1 MKVAGFGEIM
11 LRLSTDVGKMILQSD
26 RFNVN
31 YGGGEANVLIS
42 LSHFGIDTK
51 MITSVSNDDIGKSIL
66 RYLRSYDIDT
76 EFVTLSDHRTGIYY
90 LQVGSGIR
98 SSKVIYD
105 RDNSAFCNMKI
116 VDIDINSAKE
126 QNPELWARYMQA
138 LRTYKQSEHYLSY
151 AHFDNSPEKSLNEG
165 SYLRSLPDSLD
176 IVTLGNSHQIS
187 DYDREDIPL
196 LQEKSIRVLYLID
209 YVAHA
214 SSLTDIT
221 ALNSW
226 LDKEIATSAE
236 LNLDGFAFTGLPL
249 YNGTDAELASYKE
262 KSRLI
267 VSKLSTATGQ
277 DKLLVLEG
285 NPAFVDEADFDKLNY
300 IVLNT
305 AELTNVTDLKLQVT
319 GILANSLLS
328 KDKLLLSVQMGGQV
342 IDETGVKQEAVTLMT
357 DRVVALGPLAG
368 LGIYAI
374 GNDYYSPIRNY
385 EITRMVIQLM
395 NPSK

>member
-1 MKVAGFGEIM
+1 MKTIIYKQFIYSLLFLTAFLLPVAC
-11 LRLSTDVGKMILQSD
+11 
-26 RFNVN
+26 
-31 YGGGEANVLIS
+31 
-42 LSHFGIDTK
+42 
-51 MITSVSNDDIGKSIL
+51 DDWN
-66 RYLRSYDIDT
+66 
-76 EFVTLSDHRTGIYY
+76 EPE
-90 LQVGSGIR
+90 
-98 SSKVIYD
+98 
-105 RDNSAFCNMKI
+105 I

-138 LRTYKQSEHYLSY
+138 LRTYKQSKHYLSY

-165 SYLRSLPDSLD
+165 SYLRALPDSLD

-267 VSKLSTATGQ
+267 VSKLSTC
-277 DKLLVLEG
+277 
-285 NPAFVDEADFDKLNY
+285 P
-300 IVLNT
+300 
-305 AELTNVTDLKLQVT
+305 
-319 GILANSLLS
+319 
-328 KDKLLLSVQMGGQV
+328 
-342 IDETGVKQEAVTLMT
+342 
-357 DRVVALGPLAG
+357 
-368 LGIYAI
+368 
-374 GNDYYSPIRNY
+374 PI
-385 EITRMVIQLM
+385 
-395 NPSK
+395 

>member
-1 MKVAGFGEIM
+1 MKTIIYKQFIYSLLFLTAFLLPVAC
-11 LRLSTDVGKMILQSD
+11 
-26 RFNVN
+26 
-31 YGGGEANVLIS
+31 
-42 LSHFGIDTK
+42 
-51 MITSVSNDDIGKSIL
+51 DDWN
-66 RYLRSYDIDT
+66 
-76 EFVTLSDHRTGIYY
+76 EPE
-90 LQVGSGIR
+90 
-98 SSKVIYD
+98 
-105 RDNSAFCNMKI
+105 I

-187 DYDREDIPL
+187 DYDREDIPV

-226 LDKEIATSAE
+226 LDK
-236 LNLDGFAFTGLPL
+236 FAFTGLPL

-385 EITRMVIQLM
+385 EITRTAIQLM

>member
-1 MKVAGFGEIM
+1 MKTIIYKQFIYSLLFLTAFLLPVAC
-11 LRLSTDVGKMILQSD
+11 
-26 RFNVN
+26 
-31 YGGGEANVLIS
+31 
-42 LSHFGIDTK
+42 
-51 MITSVSNDDIGKSIL
+51 DDWN
-66 RYLRSYDIDT
+66 
-76 EFVTLSDHRTGIYY
+76 EPE
-90 LQVGSGIR
+90 
-98 SSKVIYD
+98 
-105 RDNSAFCNMKI
+105 I

-249 YNGTDAELASYKE
+249 YNGTDAELAS
-262 KSRLI
+262 
-267 VSKLSTATGQ
+267 
-277 DKLLVLEG
+277 
-285 NPAFVDEADFDKLNY
+285 
-300 IVLNT
+300 
-305 AELTNVTDLKLQVT
+305 AERD
-319 GILANSLLS
+319 
-328 KDKLLLSVQMGGQV
+328 
-342 IDETGVKQEAVTLMT
+342 
-357 DRVVALGPLAG
+357 
-368 LGIYAI
+368 
-374 GNDYYSPIRNY
+374 
-385 EITRMVIQLM
+385 
-395 NPSK
+395 

>member
-1 MKVAGFGEIM
+1 MKTIIYKQFIYSLLFLTAFLLPVAC
-11 LRLSTDVGKMILQSD
+11 
-26 RFNVN
+26 
-31 YGGGEANVLIS
+31 
-42 LSHFGIDTK
+42 
-51 MITSVSNDDIGKSIL
+51 DDWN
-66 RYLRSYDIDT
+66 
-76 EFVTLSDHRTGIYY
+76 EPE
-90 LQVGSGIR
+90 
-98 SSKVIYD
+98 
-105 RDNSAFCNMKI
+105 I

-138 LRTYKQSEHYLSY
+138 LRTYKQSKHYLSY

-165 SYLRSLPDSLD
+165 SYLRALPDSLD

-285 NPAFVDEADFDKLNY
+285 NPAFVDEADFDKLY
-300 IVLNT
+300 CV
-305 AELTNVTDLKLQVT
+305 EYC
-319 GILANSLLS
+319 
-328 KDKLLLSVQMGGQV
+328 
-342 IDETGVKQEAVTLMT
+342 
-357 DRVVALGPLAG
+357 RVDQCNRFEIAG
-368 LGIYAI
+368 DG
-374 GNDYYSPIRNY
+374 DSC
-385 EITRMVIQLM
+385 Q
-395 NPSK
+395 

>member
-1 MKVAGFGEIM
+1 MKVVIFGHC
-11 LRLSTDVGKMILQSD
+11 R
-26 RFNVN
+26 
-31 YGGGEANVLIS
+31 
-42 LSHFGIDTK
+42 
-51 MITSVSNDDIGKSIL
+51 
-66 RYLRSYDIDT
+66 
-76 EFVTLSDHRTGIYY
+76 
-90 LQVGSGIR
+90 IR
-98 SSKVIYD
+98 C
-105 RDNSAFCNMKI
+105 AT
-116 VDIDINSAKE
+116 
-126 QNPELWARYMQA
+126 P
-138 LRTYKQSEHYLSY
+138 
-151 AHFDNSPEKSLNEG
+151 
-165 SYLRSLPDSLD
+165 
-176 IVTLGNSHQIS
+176 TLGNSHQIS
-187 DYDREDIPL
+187 DYDREDIPV

-385 EITRMVIQLM
+385 EITRTAIQLM

>member
-1 MKVAGFGEIM
+1 MKTIIYKQFIYSLLFLTAFLLPVAC
-11 LRLSTDVGKMILQSD
+11 
-26 RFNVN
+26 
-31 YGGGEANVLIS
+31 
-42 LSHFGIDTK
+42 
-51 MITSVSNDDIGKSIL
+51 DDWN
-66 RYLRSYDIDT
+66 
-76 EFVTLSDHRTGIYY
+76 EPE
-90 LQVGSGIR
+90 
-98 SSKVIYD
+98 
-105 RDNSAFCNMKI
+105 I

-138 LRTYKQSEHYLSY
+138 LRTYKQSKHYLSY

-165 SYLRSLPDSLD
+165 SYLRALPDSLD

-305 AELTNVTDLKLQVT
+305 AELTNVTEIQVT
-319 GILANSLLS
+319 DDQYLS
-328 KDKLLLSVQMGGQV
+328 G
-342 IDETGVKQEAVTLMT
+342 ET
-357 DRVVALGPLAG
+357 
-368 LGIYAI
+368 
-374 GNDYYSPIRNY
+374 NF
-385 EITRMVIQLM
+385 
-395 NPSK
+395 

>member
-1 MKVAGFGEIM
+1 MKTIIYKQFIYSLLFLTAFLLPVAC
-11 LRLSTDVGKMILQSD
+11 
-26 RFNVN
+26 
-31 YGGGEANVLIS
+31 
-42 LSHFGIDTK
+42 
-51 MITSVSNDDIGKSIL
+51 DDWN
-66 RYLRSYDIDT
+66 
-76 EFVTLSDHRTGIYY
+76 EPE
-90 LQVGSGIR
+90 
-98 SSKVIYD
+98 
-105 RDNSAFCNMKI
+105 I

-277 DKLLVLEG
+277 DKLL
-285 NPAFVDEADFDKLNY
+285 
-300 IVLNT
+300 
-305 AELTNVTDLKLQVT
+305 
-319 GILANSLLS
+319 
-328 KDKLLLSVQMGGQV
+328 LSVQMGGQV
-342 IDETGVKQEAVTLMT
+342 IDETGVKQEAVTLIT
-357 DRVVALGPLAG
+357 DRVVTLGPLGG

-374 GNDYYSPIRNY
+374 GNDYYSPTRNY
-385 EITRMVIQLM
+385 EITRTAIQLM

>member
-1 MKVAGFGEIM
+1 MTTADIPRRAAHASGPPIYKAVAT
-11 LRLSTDVGKMILQSD
+11 SLQ
-26 RFNVN
+26 
-31 YGGGEANVLIS
+31 
-42 LSHFGIDTK
+42 
-51 MITSVSNDDIGKSIL
+51 
-66 RYLRSYDIDT
+66 
-76 EFVTLSDHRTGIYY
+76 HRTAALSCAAFRHGQPRRCSSCPNVDIPCPGNT
-90 LQVGSGIR
+90 LANTGSGR
-98 SSKVIYD
+98 
-105 RDNSAFCNMKI
+105 N
-116 VDIDINSAKE
+116 E
-126 QNPELWARYMQA
+126 
-138 LRTYKQSEHYLSY
+138 
-151 AHFDNSPEKSLNEG
+151 SPASPQTAV
-165 SYLRSLPDSLD
+165 RSLPPERGG
-176 IVTLGNSHQIS
+176 IG
-187 DYDREDIPL
+187 PL
-196 LQEKSIRVLYLID
+196 TVHVE
-209 YVAHA
+209 
-214 SSLTDIT
+214 
-221 ALNSW
+221 
-226 LDKEIATSAE
+226 AE

-368 LGIYAI
+368 LGNLCY
-374 GNDYYSPIRNY
+374 R
-385 EITRMVIQLM
+385 Q
-395 NPSK
+395 

>member
-1 MKVAGFGEIM
+1 MKTIIYKQFIYSLLFLTAFLLPVAC
-11 LRLSTDVGKMILQSD
+11 
-26 RFNVN
+26 
-31 YGGGEANVLIS
+31 
-42 LSHFGIDTK
+42 
-51 MITSVSNDDIGKSIL
+51 DDWN
-66 RYLRSYDIDT
+66 
-76 EFVTLSDHRTGIYY
+76 EPE
-90 LQVGSGIR
+90 
-98 SSKVIYD
+98 
-105 RDNSAFCNMKI
+105 I

-226 LDKEIATSAE
+226 LDKEIAPSAE

-249 YNGTDAELASYKE
+249 DNGTDAELASYKE

-342 IDETGVKQEAVTLMT
+342 IDETGVKQEAVTLIT
-357 DRVVALGPLAG
+357 DRVVTLGPLGG

-374 GNDYYSPIRNY
+374 GNDYYSPTRNY
-385 EITRMVIQLM
+385 EITRTAIQLM

>member
-1 MKVAGFGEIM
+1 MKTIIYKQFIYSLLFLTAFLLPVAC
-11 LRLSTDVGKMILQSD
+11 
-26 RFNVN
+26 
-31 YGGGEANVLIS
+31 
-42 LSHFGIDTK
+42 
-51 MITSVSNDDIGKSIL
+51 DDWN
-66 RYLRSYDIDT
+66 
-76 EFVTLSDHRTGIYY
+76 EPE
-90 LQVGSGIR
+90 
-98 SSKVIYD
+98 
-105 RDNSAFCNMKI
+105 I

-138 LRTYKQSEHYLSY
+138 LRTYKQSKHYLSY

-165 SYLRSLPDSLD
+165 SYLRALPDSLD

-300 IVLNT
+300 IVLI
-305 AELTNVTDLKLQVT
+305 LQ
-319 GILANSLLS
+319 S
-328 KDKLLLSVQMGGQV
+328 
-342 IDETGVKQEAVTLMT
+342 
-357 DRVVALGPLAG
+357 
-368 LGIYAI
+368 
-374 GNDYYSPIRNY
+374 
-385 EITRMVIQLM
+385 
-395 NPSK
+395 

>member
-1 MKVAGFGEIM
+1 MKTIIYKQFIYSLLFLTAFLLPVAC
-11 LRLSTDVGKMILQSD
+11 
-26 RFNVN
+26 
-31 YGGGEANVLIS
+31 
-42 LSHFGIDTK
+42 
-51 MITSVSNDDIGKSIL
+51 DDWN
-66 RYLRSYDIDT
+66 
-76 EFVTLSDHRTGIYY
+76 EPE
-90 LQVGSGIR
+90 
-98 SSKVIYD
+98 
-105 RDNSAFCNMKI
+105 I

-138 LRTYKQSEHYLSY
+138 LRTYKQSKHYLSY

-165 SYLRSLPDSLD
+165 SYLRALPDSLD

-285 NPAFVDEADFDKLNY
+285 NPAFVDEADFDQCNRFE
-300 IVLNT
+300 I
-305 AELTNVTDLKLQVT
+305 
-319 GILANSLLS
+319 
-328 KDKLLLSVQMGGQV
+328 
-342 IDETGVKQEAVTLMT
+342 
-357 DRVVALGPLAG
+357 AG
-368 LGIYAI
+368 DG
-374 GNDYYSPIRNY
+374 DSC
-385 EITRMVIQLM
+385 Q
-395 NPSK
+395 

>member
-1 MKVAGFGEIM
+1 MKTIIYKQFIYSLLFLTAFLLPVAC
-11 LRLSTDVGKMILQSD
+11 
-26 RFNVN
+26 
-31 YGGGEANVLIS
+31 
-42 LSHFGIDTK
+42 
-51 MITSVSNDDIGKSIL
+51 DDWN
-66 RYLRSYDIDT
+66 
-76 EFVTLSDHRTGIYY
+76 EPE
-90 LQVGSGIR
+90 
-98 SSKVIYD
+98 
-105 RDNSAFCNMKI
+105 I

-138 LRTYKQSEHYLSY
+138 LRTYKQSKHYLSY

-165 SYLRSLPDSLD
+165 SYLRALPDSLD

-319 GILANSLLS
+319 GILANSLFG
-328 KDKLLLSVQMGGQV
+328 KNNRFFV
-342 IDETGVKQEAVTLMT
+342 IGW
-357 DRVVALGPLAG
+357 
-368 LGIYAI
+368 
-374 GNDYYSPIRNY
+374 
-385 EITRMVIQLM
+385 
-395 NPSK
+395 

>member
-1 MKVAGFGEIM
+1 MKTIIYKQFIYSLLFLTAFLLPVAC
-11 LRLSTDVGKMILQSD
+11 
-26 RFNVN
+26 
-31 YGGGEANVLIS
+31 
-42 LSHFGIDTK
+42 
-51 MITSVSNDDIGKSIL
+51 DDWN
-66 RYLRSYDIDT
+66 
-76 EFVTLSDHRTGIYY
+76 EPE
-90 LQVGSGIR
+90 
-98 SSKVIYD
+98 
-105 RDNSAFCNMKI
+105 I

-138 LRTYKQSEHYLSY
+138 LRIYKQSEHYLSY

>member
-1 MKVAGFGEIM
+1 
-11 LRLSTDVGKMILQSD
+11 
-26 RFNVN
+26 
-31 YGGGEANVLIS
+31 
-42 LSHFGIDTK
+42 
-51 MITSVSNDDIGKSIL
+51 
-66 RYLRSYDIDT
+66 
-76 EFVTLSDHRTGIYY
+76 
-90 LQVGSGIR
+90 
-98 SSKVIYD
+98 
-105 RDNSAFCNMKI
+105 
-116 VDIDINSAKE
+116 
-126 QNPELWARYMQA
+126 MQA

-342 IDETGVKQEAVTLMT
+342 IDETGVKQEAVTLIT
-357 DRVVALGPLAG
+357 DRVVTLGPLGG

-374 GNDYYSPIRNY
+374 GNDYYSPTRNY
-385 EITRMVIQLM
+385 EITRTAIQLM

>member
-1 MKVAGFGEIM
+1 MKTIIYKQFIYSLLFLTAFLLPVAC
-11 LRLSTDVGKMILQSD
+11 
-26 RFNVN
+26 
-31 YGGGEANVLIS
+31 
-42 LSHFGIDTK
+42 
-51 MITSVSNDDIGKSIL
+51 DDWN
-66 RYLRSYDIDT
+66 
-76 EFVTLSDHRTGIYY
+76 EPE
-90 LQVGSGIR
+90 
-98 SSKVIYD
+98 
-105 RDNSAFCNMKI
+105 I

-138 LRTYKQSEHYLSY
+138 LRTYKQSKHYLSY

-165 SYLRSLPDSLD
+165 SYLRALPDSLD

-305 AELTNVTDLKLQVT
+305 AELTNVTDL
-319 GILANSLLS
+319 
-328 KDKLLLSVQMGGQV
+328 
-342 IDETGVKQEAVTLMT
+342 
-357 DRVVALGPLAG
+357 
-368 LGIYAI
+368 
-374 GNDYYSPIRNY
+374 
-385 EITRMVIQLM
+385 
-395 NPSK
+395 

>member
-1 MKVAGFGEIM
+1 MKTIIYKQFIYSLLFLTAFLLPVAC
-11 LRLSTDVGKMILQSD
+11 
-26 RFNVN
+26 
-31 YGGGEANVLIS
+31 
-42 LSHFGIDTK
+42 
-51 MITSVSNDDIGKSIL
+51 DDWN
-66 RYLRSYDIDT
+66 
-76 EFVTLSDHRTGIYY
+76 EPE
-90 LQVGSGIR
+90 
-98 SSKVIYD
+98 
-105 RDNSAFCNMKI
+105 I

-138 LRTYKQSEHYLSY
+138 LRTYKQSKHYLSY

-165 SYLRSLPDSLD
+165 SYLRALPDSLD

-285 NPAFVDEADFDKLNY
+285 NPAFVDEADFDKLYY

-305 AELTNVTDLKLQVT
+305 AELTNVTDL
-319 GILANSLLS
+319 
-328 KDKLLLSVQMGGQV
+328 
-342 IDETGVKQEAVTLMT
+342 
-357 DRVVALGPLAG
+357 
-368 LGIYAI
+368 
-374 GNDYYSPIRNY
+374 
-385 EITRMVIQLM
+385 
-395 NPSK
+395 

>member
-1 MKVAGFGEIM
+1 M
-11 LRLSTDVGKMILQSD
+11 RT
-26 RFNVN
+26 
-31 YGGGEANVLIS
+31 LI
-42 LSHFGIDTK
+42 
-51 MITSVSNDDIGKSIL
+51 IL
-66 RYLRSYDIDT
+66 R
-76 EFVTLSDHRTGIYY
+76 
-90 LQVGSGIR
+90 
-98 SSKVIYD
+98 K
-105 RDNSAFCNMKI
+105 
-116 VDIDINSAKE
+116 
-126 QNPELWARYMQA
+126 
-138 LRTYKQSEHYLSY
+138 
-151 AHFDNSPEKSLNEG
+151 KSLNEG
-165 SYLRSLPDSLD
+165 SYLRALLDSLD

-226 LDKEIATSAE
+226 LDKEIGYVPTE

-267 VSKLSTATGQ
+267 VSKFIYCYGQ

-305 AELTNVTDLKLQVT
+305 ARVDQCNRFEIAVT
-319 GILANSLLS
+319 GILPIVYCLKINYCYLFKWA
-328 KDKLLLSVQMGGQV
+328 DK
-342 IDETGVKQEAVTLMT
+342 
-357 DRVVALGPLAG
+357 
-368 LGIYAI
+368 
-374 GNDYYSPIRNY
+374 
-385 EITRMVIQLM
+385 
-395 NPSK
+395 

>member
-1 MKVAGFGEIM
+1 M
-11 LRLSTDVGKMILQSD
+11 LT
-26 RFNVN
+26 
-31 YGGGEANVLIS
+31 
-42 LSHFGIDTK
+42 
-51 MITSVSNDDIGKSIL
+51 
-66 RYLRSYDIDT
+66 
-76 EFVTLSDHRTGIYY
+76 
-90 LQVGSGIR
+90 
-98 SSKVIYD
+98 
-105 RDNSAFCNMKI
+105 
-116 VDIDINSAKE
+116 
-126 QNPELWARYMQA
+126 
-138 LRTYKQSEHYLSY
+138 
-151 AHFDNSPEKSLNEG
+151 
-165 SYLRSLPDSLD
+165 
-176 IVTLGNSHQIS
+176 
-187 DYDREDIPL
+187 
-196 LQEKSIRVLYLID
+196 LYLID

-305 AELTNVTDLKLQVT
+305 AELTNVTDLKLQV
-319 GILANSLLS
+319 NSLLS

-385 EITRMVIQLM
+385 EITRTVIQLM